1 MSYTVYMHIN
11 KINNKKYVGFTG
23 YSLDERWKN
32 GKGYSKDTPFGQAIE
47 KYGWDNFDHQI
58 LFSNLTLDE
67 AARKEQDLI
76 DEYHTYL
83 DDPLCWGYNA
93 TRGGEGRSKV
103 RHEEVTSLWEQGYST
118 KQIGQKLGVDRN
130 TAGRILQNYENYSI
144 KESVERG
151 YEQRT
156 VTNSRPVSQYDL
168 NGNFIA
174 TYSSM
179 SDAYEAIHGYRDTE
193 PDGTRHSNTIG
204 CACREGIK
212 AYGFQWTYK
221 DAPAPGP
228 YHKEKNYHDG
238 KAVDQYN
245 LDGTF
250 VKTYQSA
257 SEAAR
262 QLGLKSPGG
271 ISEVCRK
278 HKGTSAK
285 YLWKFHNE
293 KEWWIK

>member
-11 KINNKKYVGFTG
+11 KINNKKYIGLTG

-67 AARKEQDLI
+67 AAKKEQDLI

-93 TRGGEGRSKV
+93 TRGGEGHSKV

-130 TAGRILQNYENYSI
+130 TAGRILQNYENYST

-151 YEQRT
+151 YEQRI

-174 TYSSM
+174 TYLSM
-179 SDAYEAIHGYRDTE
+179 SDAYEAIHGYRDIE
-193 PDGTRHSNTIG
+193 PDGTRHSNNIG
-204 CACREGIK
+204 RACREGIR

-271 ISEVCRK
+271 ISDVCRK

-293 KEWWIK
+293 GEWWIK